1 MKHCFLIL
9 GLFLV
14 SLAAVSQSTNATI
27 SGGVTDPSSNFI
39 LDADVE
45 IANDATGI
53 VYSARTNSSGMYL
66 VPILPPGHYHVQV
79 SKPGFRTI
87 IKADVTLN
95 VQSAVALNFTLPIG
109 ATSESV
115 TVDAASSEIN
125 TTNASVS
132 TVVDRKFVENMPLN
146 GRSFQDLISMT
157 PGVVTQSPQS
167 QSGTQYPGYNGD
179 FSVNGQRT
187 ESNYYT
193 VDGVSANVGAGYATG
208 YAQAANGGT
217 VSASTALGTTQ
228 SLVSVEALQ
237 EFRISSSSYSAEYG
251 RSPGGQFSFL
261 TRSGTNAFHGVAF
274 DYLRNNAFDANDWFN
289 NHYGRAQPALRQ
301 NDFGGTLG
309 GPVTIPGI
317 YRGAKRTFFFVSYE
331 GLRLTQ
337 PQSATIQYVPDASL
351 RQSASPALQAILN
364 SFPAPSPD
372 GIDYPTAGLAQFI
385 QSYSTPSSVNS
396 TSVRIDHNL
405 RPNLAVFFRFSDSPS
420 SATSR
425 SLSSLTTQSSNTQ
438 TYTWGST
445 AQFAGKWANELRLG
459 YTTSTADLH
468 VSLDD
473 FGGATPADLAQALGI
488 GAYPTAHALF
498 YLSIPLGNGSTGT
511 SYLSAENTSNSLNQW
526 NLVDSMGT
534 VVGHHQIKFGGDYR
548 HLTSPINPASPYVFP
563 YFASRAS
570 LVSDSPLL
578 LNIFK
583 YVAATPVFNEL
594 ALFVQDDWKVVPR
607 VSLSFGLRW
616 ETDPPPTEAHGNDA
630 YTLLGNVSDPSS
642 LSLAP
647 QGTPLWHTPK
657 FNFAPRLGVAWIVHD
672 REGRETVLR
681 GGGGVFYDTANQ
693 LATQGYNG
701 IGFQA
706 LKSYYGSSLP
716 VTSTQLDF
724 APSVT
729 APYTSGTIYAFPQH
743 LQLPYTLQ
751 WNLSLDQAL
760 GKNQALTL
768 SYVGSSGRR
777 LIQEQQYSLHSLN
790 SNFGTVILIPGGIT
804 SNYQSMQAKFQR
816 SMSSGLQA
824 LASYTWSHS
833 LDFGSNNASLPVTR
847 GNSDFDVRHNFQ
859 AGVSWDIPTPHAHVF
874 ITPVLA
880 NWGADI
886 RAIARTGFPVTLQGR
901 SYVDSGTGNTY
912 YSGLDLVQD
921 QPIYLY
927 GAQYPGGRAIN
938 PGAFST
944 PSGSSTGD
952 APRNFVRG
960 FGEFQLNFAARRQFH
975 LTNGLSLQFRAEAF
989 NILNRPNFGT
999 VDPTLTDTT
1008 FGQATQM
1015 LNQSLGTVA
1024 SQYQQGGPRSMQF
1037 ALKLR
1042 Y

>member
-1 MKHCFLIL
+1 MKRCFLL
-9 GLFLV
+9 LWLCLY
-14 SLAAVSQSTNATI
+14 SLIAFSQSTSATI
-27 SGGVTDPSSNFI
+27 SGGVTDPSGNFI

-66 VPILPPGHYHVQV
+66 VPILPPGLYHVQV

-87 IKADVTLN
+87 IKADLTLN

-167 QSGTQYPGYNGD
+167 QAGTQYPGYNGD

-251 RSPGGQFSFL
+251 RSPGGQFAFL
-261 TRSGTNAFHGVAF
+261 TRSGTNASHGVAF
-274 DYLRNNAFDANDWFN
+274 DYLRNNVFDANDWFN
-289 NHYGRAQPALRQ
+289 NHYDREQPALRQ

-309 GPVTIPGI
+309 GPVTIPGL

-351 RQSASPALQAILN
+351 RTSASSVLQPILK

-372 GIDYPTAGLAQFI
+372 GTDYPTAGLAEFI
-385 QSYSTPSSVNS
+385 QAYSTPSAIDN

-405 RPNLAVFFRFSDSPS
+405 LPNLAVFFRFSNSPS

-425 SLSSLTTQSSNTQ
+425 NLSSLTKQSSNTQ

-445 AQFAGKWANELRLG
+445 AQLAGKWANELRLG
-459 YTTSTADLH
+459 YTTSTAALH

-473 FGGATPADLAQALGI
+473 LGGATPTDLAQALGI

-498 YLSIPLGNGSTGT
+498 YLSIPLGDGSVGT

-526 NLVDSMGT
+526 NLVDSVST
-534 VVGHHQIKFGGDYR
+534 VLEHHQIKFGGDYR
-548 HLTSPINPASPYVFP
+548 RLSSPISPASPYVFP

-570 LVSDSPLL
+570 LVGDSPLL
-578 LNIFK
+578 VDAFK
-583 YVAATPVFNEL
+583 YVTATPVFNEL
-594 ALFVQDDWKVVPR
+594 ALFAQDDWKVTSA
-607 VSLSFGLRW
+607 VSLSLGLRW
-616 ETDPPPTEAHGNDA
+616 EIDPPPTEAHGNDA
-630 YTLLGNVSDPSS
+630 YTVLGEINDPSS

-647 QGTPLWHTPK
+647 QGTSLWHTPK
-657 FNFAPRLGVAWIVHD
+657 FNFAPRLGIAWTVNS
-672 REGRETVLR
+672 RPGREIVLR
-681 GGGGVFYDTANQ
+681 GGGGVFFDTANQ

-706 LKSYYGSSLP
+706 LKTYFGSSLP
-716 VTSTQLDF
+716 VTSAQLDF

-729 APYTSGTIYAFPQH
+729 APYTSATIYAFPEH

-751 WNLSLDQAL
+751 WNVSLEQAL
-760 GKNQALTL
+760 GKNQTSTL
-768 SYVGSSGRR
+768 SYVGSNGRR
-777 LIQEQQYSLHSLN
+777 LIQKQQYSIYSLN
-790 SNFGTVILIPGGIT
+790 PDFGTIVLIPGGIT
-804 SNYQSMQAKFQR
+804 SNYQSLQAKFQR
-816 SMSSGLQA
+816 SISKGLQA

-833 LDFGSNNASLPVTR
+833 LDFGSNNASLPATR
-847 GNSDFDVRHNFQ
+847 GNSDFDVRSNFQ
-859 AGVSWDIPTPHAHVF
+859 AGVSWDVPTPHFRPFVA
-874 ITPVLA
+874 PVLA
-880 NWGADI
+880 NWGLDV
-886 RAIARTGFPVTLQGR
+886 RAITRTGFPITLEG
-901 SYVDSGTGNTY
+901 STYVDPGTGNTY
-912 YSGLDLVQD
+912 NTGLDRVSGE
-921 QPIYLY
+921 PFYRY
-927 GAQYPGGRAIN
+927 GSQYPGGRAIN
-938 PGAFST
+938 PAAFST
-944 PSGSSTGD
+944 PTGSDTGD
-952 APRNFVRG
+952 AQRNFVRG
-960 FGEFQLNFAARRQFH
+960 FGEFQLNLAARRQFH
-975 LTNGLSLQFRAEAF
+975 LTNALSLQFRAEAF

-1024 SQYQQGGPRSMQF
+1024 AQYQQGGPRSMQF

-1042 Y
+1042 F

>member
-1 MKHCFLIL
+1 MKRWFPLLWLCLCTLSAFP
-9 GLFLV
+9 
-14 SLAAVSQSTNATI
+14 QSTNATI
-27 SGGVTDPSSNFI
+27 SGGVTDPSGNFI
-39 LDADVE
+39 LDADVA
-45 IANDATGI
+45 IANDATGV

-87 IKADVTLN
+87 IKADVTLS
-95 VQSAVALNFTLPIG
+95 VQSAVALNFTLPVG

-115 TVDAASSEIN
+115 TVDAASAEIN

-167 QSGTQYPGYNGD
+167 QSGTQYPGYGGD

-237 EFRISSSSYSAEYG
+237 EFRISSSTYSAEYG

-289 NHYGRAQPALRQ
+289 DRYDRAQPALRQ

-309 GPVTIPGI
+309 GPVTIPSV
-317 YRGAKRTFFFVSYE
+317 YRGMKRTFFFVSYE

-351 RQSASPALQAILN
+351 RAGASTVLQPILN
-364 SFPAPSPD
+364 SFPVPSAD
-372 GIDYPTAGLAQFI
+372 GTDYPTAGLAEFI
-385 QSYSTPSSVNS
+385 QAYSTPSTIDN

-405 RPNLAVFFRFSDSPS
+405 LPNIAVFFRFSNSPS

-425 SLSSLTTQSSNTQ
+425 SLSSLTKQNSNTQ
-438 TYTWGST
+438 TYTWGAT
-445 AQFAGKWANELRLG
+445 AQFARNWANELRFG
-459 YTTSTADLH
+459 YTTSTAALH

-488 GAYPTAHALF
+488 GAFPTAHALF

-511 SYLSAENTSNSLNQW
+511 SYLSAENTSNSLDQW
-526 NLVDSMGT
+526 NLVDSVST
-534 VVGHHQIKFGGDYR
+534 VLGHHQIKFGGDYR
-548 HLTSPINPASPYVFP
+548 HFSSPINPDSPYVFP
-563 YFASRAS
+563 YFASRTS
-570 LVSDSPLL
+570 LVNDAPLL
-578 LNIFK
+578 LYVFK

-594 ALFVQDDWKVVPR
+594 ALFVQDDWRLAPR
-607 VSLSFGLRW
+607 VSLSLGLRW
-616 ETDPPPTEAHGNDA
+616 EVDPPPTEASGKDA

-647 QGTPLWHTPK
+647 QGTPLWQTPK
-657 FNFAPRLGVAWIVHD
+657 FNFAPRLGVAWTL
-672 REGRETVLR
+672 RERPGRELVLR
-681 GGGGVFYDTANQ
+681 GGGGVFFDTANQ

-706 LKSYYGSSLP
+706 VKSYFGSSLP
-716 VTSTQLDF
+716 VTSSQLDF
-724 APSVT
+724 SPSVT
-729 APYTSGTIYAFPQH
+729 APYTSSTIYAFPDH

-751 WNLSLDQAL
+751 WNVSLDQAV
-760 GKNQALTL
+760 GKNQALTI
-768 SYVGSSGRR
+768 SYVGSNGRR
-777 LIQEQQYSLHSLN
+777 LIQEQQYSLHLLN
-790 SNFGTVILIPGGIT
+790 ADFGTVILIPSGIT
-804 SNYQSMQAKFQR
+804 SNYQSLQAKFQR
-816 SMSSGLQA
+816 SISNGLQA

-833 LDFGSNNASLPVTR
+833 LDFGSNNASLPATR
-847 GNSDFDVRHNFQ
+847 GNADFDVRHNFQ
-859 AGVSWDIPTPHAHVF
+859 AGVSWDIPAPHARAF
-874 ITPVLA
+874 LGPVLA
-880 NWGADI
+880 HWGADF
-886 RAIARTGFPVTLQGR
+886 RAIARTGFPVTLQGA
-901 SYVDSGTGNTY
+901 SYVDPGTGNTY
-912 YSGLDLVQD
+912 YSGLDLIEGQS
-921 QPIYLY
+921 IYLY

-938 PGAFST
+938 PAAFST
-944 PSGSSTGD
+944 PSGSNVGD

-960 FGEFQLNFAARRQFH
+960 FGEFQLNLAARREFH
-975 LTNGLSLQFRAEAF
+975 LTNELSMQFRAEAF

-999 VDPTLTDTT
+999 VDPIRTDTT

-1024 SQYQQGGPRSMQF
+1024 AQFQQGGPRSMQF

>member
-1 MKHCFLIL
+1 MKRCFIIL

-27 SGGVTDPSSNFI
+27 SGGVTDSTGNFI
-39 LDADVE
+39 VDADVE

-53 VYSARTNSSGMYL
+53 VYSARTNNSGMYL

-79 SKPGFRTI
+79 SKPGFKTI
-87 IKADVTLN
+87 IKADVTLS
-95 VQSAVALNFTLPIG
+95 VQSAVALNFTLSVG

-125 TTNASVS
+125 TTDASVS
-132 TVVDRKFVENMPLN
+132 TVVDRKFVENIPLN

-157 PGVVTQSPQS
+157 PGVVTESPQS
-167 QSGTQYPGYNGD
+167 QAGTQLPGYGGD

-208 YAQAANGGT
+208 YAQAANSGT

-237 EFRISSSSYSAEYG
+237 EFRISSSTYSAEYG

-261 TRSGTNAFHGVAF
+261 TRSGTNAFHGVGF

-289 NHYGRAQPALRQ
+289 NHYDRAQPALRQ

-309 GPVTIPGI
+309 GPITIPGL
-317 YRGAKRTFFFVSYE
+317 YRGEKRTFFFVSYE

-351 RQSASPALQAILN
+351 RESASSILQPILN

-372 GIDYPTAGLAQFI
+372 GVDYPAAGLAEFI
-385 QSYSTPSSVNS
+385 QAYSTPSAIDS
-396 TSVRIDHNL
+396 TSVRIDHTL
-405 RPNLAVFFRFSDSPS
+405 RPNLAVFFRFSNTPS

-425 SLSSLTTQSSNTQ
+425 SLSSLTKQSSNTQ
-438 TYTWGST
+438 TYTWGAT
-445 AQFAGKWANELRLG
+445 AQFAESWANELRLG
-459 YTTSTADLH
+459 YTTSTAALH

-473 FGGATPADLAQALGI
+473 FGGAMPTDLAQALGI
-488 GAYPTAHALF
+488 GAYSTAHALF

-511 SYLSAENTSNSLNQW
+511 SYISAENTSNSLDQW
-526 NLVDSMGT
+526 NLVDNVST
-534 VVGHHQIKFGGDYR
+534 VLGHHQIKFGGDYR
-548 HLTSPINPASPYVFP
+548 RLSSPINPASPYVFP

-570 LVSDSPLL
+570 LLGNSPLL
-578 LNIFK
+578 LDVFK
-583 YVAATPVFNEL
+583 YVAATPIFDEL
-594 ALFVQDDWKVVPR
+594 ALFVQDDWKVASAL
-607 VSLSFGLRW
+607 SLSLGLRW
-616 ETDPPPTEAHGNDA
+616 EVDPPPTEADGNDA
-630 YTLLGNVSDPSS
+630 YTLLGNISDPSS

-647 QGTPLWHTPK
+647 HGTPLWHAPK
-657 FNFAPRLGVAWIVHD
+657 FNFAPRLGFAWTVNN
-672 REGRETVLR
+672 RPGRETVLR
-681 GGGGVFYDTANQ
+681 SGGGVFFDTANE

-706 LKSYYGSSLP
+706 LKTYFGSSLP
-716 VTSTQLDF
+716 VTSTQLGF

-751 WNLSLDQAL
+751 WNVSAEQAL
-760 GKNQALTL
+760 GKDQAFTL
-768 SYVGSSGRR
+768 SYVGSNGRR
-777 LIQEQQYSLHSLN
+777 LIQEQQYSIGSLN
-790 SNFGTVILIPGGIT
+790 PDFGTIILIPGGIT
-804 SNYQSMQAKFQR
+804 SNYQSLQAQFQR
-816 SMSSGLQA
+816 SISNGLQA

-833 LDFGSNNASLPVTR
+833 LDFGSNNSSLPVTR
-847 GNSDFDVRHNFQ
+847 GNSDFDVRNNFQ
-859 AGVSWDIPTPHAHVF
+859 AGASWDIPTPHLQSA
-874 ITPVLA
+874 ISSVLA
-880 NWGADI
+880 NWGTDI
-886 RAIARTGFPVTLQGR
+886 RAIARTGFPVTLEGS
-901 SYVDSGTGNTY
+901 SYVDPGTGNTY
-912 YSGLDLVQD
+912 FSGLNIVPD
-921 QPIYLY
+921 QPFYLY

-938 PGAFST
+938 PKAFST
-944 PSGSSTGD
+944 PPGSSIGD

-960 FGEFQLNFAARRQFH
+960 FGEFQLNLAARRQFH
-975 LTNGLSLQFRAEAF
+975 LTNDLSLQFRAEAF
-989 NILNRPNFGT
+989 NILNRPNFGI
-999 VDPTLTDTT
+999 VDPLLTDTT

>member
-1 MKHCFLIL
+1 MKRCFLIL

-27 SGGVTDPSSNFI
+27 SGGVTDPSGNFI
-39 LDADVE
+39 LNADVE
-45 IANDATGI
+45 IANDATGV
-53 VYSARTNSSGMYL
+53 VYSAKTNSSGMYL

-125 TTNASVS
+125 TTDASVS

-167 QSGTQYPGYNGD
+167 QAGTQLPGNSGD

-193 VDGVSANVGAGYATG
+193 VDGVSGNVGAGYPTG
-208 YAQAANGGT
+208 FSQAANGGS
-217 VSASTALGTTQ
+217 VSAATALGTTQ

-237 EFRISSSSYSAEYG
+237 EFRISSSTYSAEFG

-261 TRSGTNAFHGVAF
+261 TRSGTNTFHGVAF
-274 DYLRNNAFDANDWFN
+274 DYLRNNVFDANDWFN
-289 NHYGRAQPALRQ
+289 NHYDRAQPALRQ

-309 GPVTIPGI
+309 GPVTIPGL
-317 YRGAKRTFFFVSYE
+317 YRGTKRTFFFVSYE

-337 PQSATIQYVPDASL
+337 PQSAAIQYVPDAAL
-351 RQSASPALQAILN
+351 RASASSVLQPILN
-364 SFPAPSPD
+364 SFPAPSAD

-385 QSYSTPSSVNS
+385 QAYSSPSAIDN

-405 RPNLAVFFRFSDSPS
+405 RPNLAVFFRFSNSPS
-420 SATSR
+420 SAVSR
-425 SLSSLTTQSSNTQ
+425 SLSSLTKQNSNTQ

-445 AQFAGKWANELRLG
+445 AQFAESWANELRLG
-459 YTTSTADLH
+459 YTTSTAALH

-473 FGGATPADLAQALGI
+473 FGGATPTDLAKALGI
-488 GAYPTAHALF
+488 GGYPTAHALF
-498 YLSIPLGNGSTGT
+498 YLNIPLGNGSTGT

-526 NLVDSMGT
+526 NLVDSVST
-534 VVGHHQIKFGGDYR
+534 VLGYHQIKFGGDYR
-548 HLTSPINPASPYVFP
+548 RLSSPINPASPYVFP

-570 LVSDSPLL
+570 LVNDSPLL
-578 LNIFK
+578 LDVFK

-594 ALFVQDDWKVVPR
+594 ALFAQDDWKVAST
-607 VSLSFGLRW
+607 VSLSLGLRW
-616 ETDPPPTEAHGNDA
+616 EIDPPPTEAHGNDA
-630 YTLLGNVSDPSS
+630 YTLFGSVSDPSS

-647 QGTPLWHTPK
+647 QGTSLWHTPK
-657 FNFAPRLGVAWIVHD
+657 FNFAPRAGMAWTM
-672 REGRETVLR
+672 RSQSGWETILR
-681 GGGGVFYDTANQ
+681 GGGGVFFDTANQ

-706 LKSYYGSSLP
+706 LKAYSGSSLP
-716 VTSTQLDF
+716 VTTAQLDF

-729 APYTSGTIYAFPQH
+729 APYTSSTIYAFPEH
-743 LQLPYTLQ
+743 LQLPYTLE
-751 WNLSLDQAL
+751 WNLSLEQAL

-768 SYVGSSGRR
+768 SYVGSNGRR
-777 LIQEQQYSLHSLN
+777 LIQEQQYSLHALN
-790 SNFGTVILIPGGIT
+790 PNFGTIILIPSGIT
-804 SNYQSMQAKFQR
+804 SNYQSLQAKFQR
-816 SMSSGLQA
+816 SISKGLQA

-833 LDFGSNNASLPVTR
+833 LDFGSNNASLPAIR
-847 GNSDFDVRHNFQ
+847 GNSDFDVRHNLQ
-859 AGVSWDIPTPHAHVF
+859 AGVSWDMPMPHSRA
-874 ITPVLA
+874 ILAPVLA
-880 NWGADI
+880 NWGLDV
-886 RAIARTGFPVTLQGR
+886 RAIARTAFPVTLRGS
-901 SYVDSGTGNTY
+901 SYVDPGTGNTY
-912 YSGLDLVQD
+912 NTGLNLVSGK
-921 QPIYLY
+921 PIYLY
-927 GAQYPGGRAIN
+927 GSHYPGGKAIN
-938 PGAFST
+938 PTAFST
-944 PSGSSTGD
+944 PSASSTGD

-960 FGEFQLNFAARRQFH
+960 FGEFQLNLAARRQFH
-975 LTNGLSLQFRAEAF
+975 LTNALSLQFRAEAF

-1015 LNQSLGTVA
+1015 LNQSLGTLA

-1037 ALKLR
+1037 AAKLR
-1042 Y
+1042 F

>member
-1 MKHCFLIL
+1 MKRCFLIL

-14 SLAAVSQSTNATI
+14 SLAAISQSTNATI
-27 SGGVTDPSSNFI
+27 SGGVTDPSGNFI

-237 EFRISSSSYSAEYG
+237 EFRISSSSYSAEFG

-289 NHYGRAQPALRQ
+289 NHYDRAQPALRQ

-309 GPVTIPGI
+309 GPVTIPGL

-351 RQSASPALQAILN
+351 RQSASAVLQPILN
-364 SFPAPSPD
+364 SFPAPSTD
-372 GIDYPTAGLAQFI
+372 GIDYPVAGLAEFI
-385 QSYSTPSSVNS
+385 QAYSTPSTIDN
-396 TSVRIDHNL
+396 TSVRIDHNIL
-405 RPNLAVFFRFSDSPS
+405 PNLAVFFRFSNSPS

-425 SLSSLTTQSSNTQ
+425 SLSSLTKQSSNTQ

-445 AQFAGKWANELRLG
+445 AQFAGTWANELRLG
-459 YTTSTADLH
+459 YTTSMATLH
-468 VSLDD
+468 ASLDN

-526 NLVDSMGT
+526 NLVDSVST
-534 VVGHHQIKFGGDYR
+534 VLGHHQIKFGGDYR
-548 HLTSPINPASPYVFP
+548 RLSSPINPASPYVFP

-578 LNIFK
+578 LYIFK

-594 ALFVQDDWKVVPR
+594 ALFVQDDWKVAPR
-607 VSLSFGLRW
+607 MNLSFGLRW
-616 ETDPPPTEAHGNDA
+616 EVDPPPTEAHGNDA
-630 YTLLGNVSDPSS
+630 YTLLGNVGDPSS
-642 LSLAP
+642 LSLAS

-657 FNFAPRLGVAWIVHD
+657 FNFAPRLGVAWVAHD
-672 REGRETVLR
+672 RPGSETVLR
-681 GGGGVFYDTANQ
+681 GGGGVFFDTANQ

-706 LKSYYGSSLP
+706 VKSYFGSSLP
-716 VTSTQLDF
+716 VTSAQLDF
-724 APSVT
+724 APSVA
-729 APYTSGTIYAFPQH
+729 APYTSSTIYAFPEH

-768 SYVGSSGRR
+768 SYVGSNGRR

-804 SNYQSMQAKFQR
+804 SNYQSLQAKFQR
-816 SMSSGLQA
+816 SISKGLQA

-859 AGVSWDIPTPHAHVF
+859 TGVSWDMPSPHVRSA
-874 ITPVLA
+874 ISPMLA
-880 NWGADI
+880 DWGADV
-886 RAIARTGFPVTLQGR
+886 RAIARTGFPVTLKGS
-901 SYVDSGTGNTY
+901 SYIDPGTGNTY
-912 YSGLDLVQD
+912 NRGLNYIPDRPL
-921 QPIYLY
+921 YLY
-927 GAQYPGGRAIN
+927 GSQYPGGRAIN

-944 PSGSSTGD
+944 PPGSSAGD

-960 FGEFQLNFAARRQFH
+960 FGEFQLNLAARRQFH
-975 LTNGLSLQFRAEAF
+975 LTNELSLQFRAEAF